1 MVLNLLVEI
10 GEWIGRYQSS
20 VEGTLTPQLRRGNRI
35 RTIQASLA
43 IENNTLTL
51 EQVTDVLDG
60 KRVMGLPREIQEVRN
75 AFAAYEKLTIWDPNL
90 INDLFEAHSIMTSGL
105 VDETGTFRRKSVGIF
120 QEKKLIHMAP
130 AAKMVPKLMDDLIH
144 WLKSTQE
151 HPLVASCV
159 FHYEFE
165 FIHPFADGNG
175 RMGRLWQTLILS
187 RWHQLWAFL
196 PVEDLVRARQNEY
209 YEVLGNCDTQGDCT
223 LFVEFMMQILRDALV
238 KSVEKQQSVSKEKAI
253 PRLESQ
259 LELRL
264 ESAVAAKIVIHLY
277 KGTASKSE
285 LAKSQGHKSVSGEL
299 NRQIQKLLE
308 QEIIERTIPD
318 KPNSRLQK
326 YRLTE
331 MGRKLFN
338 DVNGIGHKKRS

>member
-1 MVLNLLVEI
+1 MKQREDRMPHSIYQPPYRHTPMVLNLLVEI

-120 QEKKLIHMAP
+120 QEKKLM
-130 AAKMVPKLMDDLIH
+130 
-144 WLKSTQE
+144 
-151 HPLVASCV
+151 VASCV

-209 YEVLGNCDTQGDCT
+209 YKVLGNCDTQGDCT

-331 MGRKLFN
+331 TGRKLFN
-338 DVNGIGHKKRS
+338 DVNVIGNKKRS

>member
-1 MVLNLLVEI
+1 
-10 GEWIGRYQSS
+10 
-20 VEGTLTPQLRRGNRI
+20 
-35 RTIQASLA
+35 
-43 IENNTLTL
+43 
-51 EQVTDVLDG
+51 
-60 KRVMGLPREIQEVRN
+60 
-75 AFAAYEKLTIWDPNL
+75 
-90 INDLFEAHSIMTSGL
+90 MTSGL
-105 VDETGTFRRKSVGIF
+105 VDETGTFRSKSVGIF